1 MKSEK
6 NQDPGKREQILLAA
20 EQVFADRGFKGT
32 TTREVA
38 EQAGIASSLIFYY
51 FKNKVALYE
60 AVFQNFFEQLEDL
73 MQQNLSLDLDRLGKL
88 RQFLFTFTDF
98 ASGHRN
104 MMRIL
109 LREIIDNGRIVEKI
123 AQDYFK
129 PLYEIAVDF
138 LKEGQREALF
148 REVDP
153 LHFIHSFIGMNLFY
167 FVGGPIF
174 EAVGAE
180 DPYGAEEVERRK
192 IEVWNAYTIEPD
204 VVFFRCFLI
213 N

>member
-1 MKSEK
+1 MKSGK

-20 EQVFADRGFKGT
+20 EQVFAKRGFKGT

-38 EQAGIASSLIFYY
+38 QEAGIASSLIFYY

-88 RQFLFTFTDF
+88 RNFLFTVTDF
-98 ASGHRN
+98 ASSHRN

-109 LREIIDNGRIVEKI
+109 LREIIDNGRIVQKV
-123 AQDYFK
+123 ARDYFK
-129 PLYEIAVDF
+129 PLYEIGVDF

-148 REVDP
+148 KEVDP
-153 LHFIHSFIGMNLFY
+153 LHYIHSFIGMNFFY
-167 FVGGPIF
+167 FVGGPVLQG
-174 EAVGAE
+174 VGVE
-180 DPYGAEEVERRK
+180 DPYGDEEVQRRK
-192 IEVWNAYTIEPD
+192 IEVWNAI
-204 VVFFRCFLI
+204 RSSLM
-213 N
+213 

>member
-6 NQDPGKREQILLAA
+6 NRDPGKREQILLAA
-20 EQVFADRGFKGT
+20 EQVFARRGFKGT

-38 EQAGIASSLIFYY
+38 EQAGIANSLIFYY
-51 FKNKVALYE
+51 FKNKMALYE
-60 AVFQNFFEQLEDL
+60 AVFQNFFEQLEEL

-88 RQFLFTFTDF
+88 KNFLFTVTDF
-98 ASGHRN
+98 ASAHRN

-109 LREIIDNGRIVEKI
+109 LREIIDNGGIVEKI

-138 LKEGQREALF
+138 LKEGRREALF

-153 LHFIHSFIGMNLFY
+153 LHYIHSFIGMNFFY
-167 FVGGPIF
+167 FVGGPIL
-174 EAVGAE
+174 EVVGAE
-180 DPYGAEEVERRK
+180 DPYGPGEVEKRK
-192 IEVWNAYTIEPD
+192 KEVWRAL
-204 VVFFRCFLI
+204 RSSLM
-213 N
+213 

>member
-1 MKSEK
+1 MVNTGSDFYMKSK
-6 NQDPGKREQILLAA
+6 MNQDPGKREQILLAA
-20 EQVFADRGFKGT
+20 EHVFADRGFKGT

-51 FKNKVALYE
+51 FKNKMALYE
-60 AVFQNFFEQLEDL
+60 AVFQNFFEQLEEL

-88 RQFLFTFTDF
+88 KRFLFTFTDF

-109 LREIIDNGRIVEKI
+109 LREIIDNGRIVQKV

-129 PLYEIAVDF
+129 PLYEIGVDF

-148 REVDP
+148 KEVDP
-153 LHFIHSFIGMNLFY
+153 LHYIHSFIGMNLFY
-167 FVGGPIF
+167 FIGGPAF
-174 EAVGAE
+174 LAAGAE

-192 IEVWNAYTIEPD
+192 IEVWNAI
-204 VVFFRCFLI
+204 RSSLM
-213 N
+213 

>member
-1 MKSEK
+1 MKSGK

-20 EQVFADRGFKGT
+20 EQVFAKRGFKGT

-38 EQAGIASSLIFYY
+38 QEAGIASSLIFYY

-88 RQFLFTFTDF
+88 RNFLFTVTDF

-109 LREIIDNGRIVEKI
+109 LREIIDNGRIVQKV
-123 AQDYFK
+123 ARDYFK
-129 PLYEIAVDF
+129 PLYEIGVDF

-148 REVDP
+148 KEVDP
-153 LHFIHSFIGMNLFY
+153 LHYIHSFIGMNFFY
-167 FVGGPIF
+167 FVGGPVLQG
-174 EAVGAE
+174 VGVE
-180 DPYGAEEVERRK
+180 DPYGAEAVQRRK
-192 IEVWNAYTIEPD
+192 IEVWNAI
-204 VVFFRCFLI
+204 RSSLM
-213 N
+213 

>member
-1 MKSEK
+1 MVNNRGASCMKSY
-6 NQDPGKREQILLAA
+6 NDQDTGKREQILLAA
-20 EQVFADRGFKGT
+20 EQVFARRGFKGT

-38 EQAGIASSLIFYY
+38 EQAGIANSLIFYY

-60 AVFQNFFEQLEDL
+60 AVFQNFFEQIEDL

-98 ASGHRN
+98 AGNHRN

-109 LREIIDNGRIVEKI
+109 LREIIDNGRIVQKV

-129 PLYEIAVDF
+129 PLYEIGVDF
-138 LKEGQREALF
+138 LKEGQKEALF
-148 REVDP
+148 KELDP
-153 LHFIHSFIGMNLFY
+153 LHYIHSFIGMNFFY
-167 FVGGPIF
+167 FIGGPILQ
-174 EAVGAE
+174 AVGAE

-192 IEVWNAYTIEPD
+192 TEVWNAI
-204 VVFFRCFLI
+204 RSSLM
-213 N
+213 